1 MSNPAHV
8 TDEIEDEDDEVF
20 VVKES
25 VGPHRPLLL
34 PADPEGPPMAKV
46 KQEKRPASPARDS
59 PSRLSRKKSR
69 SGDSSTKDRDNSNRS
84 QASQASSTSGRASS
98 SSSTREA
105 PLFPPEKDQL
115 RAAAAKEKA
124 AKDKVQQAKND
135 AAAKRAVVAAKQA
148 KEAAARAEEKKRLDA
163 QAARKPTREQQA
175 LKAKA
180 SAIGKI
186 QVMQRPEEEAKA
198 TAKKN
203 AEKAPIRLPKVL
215 TESQDQTEARK
226 AEEEARRKK
235 FDEDIAKAARV
246 QQAFA
251 QKVLQPN
258 LLDVP
263 GPNNKVAL
271 RRIHIDKPTEEEQ
284 DCRYKFCFIKFGPP
298 NKSYPY
304 SYFKFH
310 LATHLC
316 SHARFTQPPDPSDHQ
331 VRTESFTSIENQ
343 APDKLAQDVANQQHI
358 R

>member
-34 PADPEGPPMAKV
+34 PADPEQPPMAKV

-124 AKDKVQQAKND
+124 AKDKAQQAKND
-135 AAAKRAVVAAKQA
+135 AAAKKAVVAAKQA

-203 AEKAPIRLPKVL
+203 AEKAPIRIPKVL

-284 DCRYKFCFIKFGPP
+284 DCRYNFVLLNSAPKQELFIFIFQFSSGHT
-298 NKSYPY
+298 SVF
-304 SYFKFH
+304 SRQIH
-310 LATHLC
+310 LVL
-316 SHARFTQPPDPSDHQ
+316 RFQQPPGSDGVLYLH
-331 VRTESFTSIENQ
+331 
-343 APDKLAQDVANQQHI
+343 
-358 R
+358 